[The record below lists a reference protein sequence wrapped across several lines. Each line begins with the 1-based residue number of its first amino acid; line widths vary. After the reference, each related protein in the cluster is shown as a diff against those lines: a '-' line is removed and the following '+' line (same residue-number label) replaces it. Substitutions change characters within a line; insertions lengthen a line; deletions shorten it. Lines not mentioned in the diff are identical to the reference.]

1 MQFFLC
7 IIHWLGGFVLLDG
20 KDFTVKGN
28 WEKEPVEF
36 GYDFWYQPR
45 HNVMISTEWGEPNA
59 ILKGF
64 NPQDVADGMYNKVT
78 TLGMT

>member
-7 IIHWLGGFVLLDG
+7 IIHWLGGFV
-20 KDFTVKGN
+20 
-28 WEKEPVEF
+28 
-36 GYDFWYQPR
+36 
-45 HNVMISTEWGEPNA
+45 MISTEWGEPNA
-59 ILKGF
+59 FLKGF